1 MATSGTVLHPISVC
15 SINPSPTPSHPSAS
29 PGATLAVPDASGTN
43 GSKGG
48 CPLTGRTISGSQAG
62 HLAPR
67 ASPAVVSSTLAVEV
81 KGTHASATKAPQSRF
96 SLLPQTPAGGGLRA
110 GPRPQCGR
118 STTSLI
124 RVQSRNLS
132 GLFAG
137 SMAPSY
143 TGFDAARGRLS
154 DQSGG
159 LAQTSTLRPRGDGS
173 RMNKPWQRPLSR
185 IVDDD
190 EISIHRG
197 DEDGSNDEMNG
208 SSNLLERTL
217 RPRGLSDSSVRST
230 FIDRMD
236 GVGAGPVSPA
246 ANRIRPSPISRIIM
260 PATLSLH
267 SAPSAAA
274 TVPTSDHE
282 QDKRSVDGNA
292 SPSVASEKSG
302 SLTPGASGIAGG
314 VASSIFSR
322 SEKVLS
328 FLSGGVV
335 GSGAP
340 IQPSSASTSPGGPT
354 LRQTPSIAALNKAAA
369 RGTASQDL
377 SVSPRNV
384 PTIQASSSDS
394 RSQAGLGLGLPQRPA
409 LGGAGSRR
417 AGF

>member
-15 SINPSPTPSHPSAS
+15 SINPSPTPSHPLAS

-48 CPLTGRTISGSQAG
+48 RPLTGRTISGSQAG
-62 HLAPR
+62 HLAPW
-67 ASPAVVSSTLAVEV
+67 ALPAVVSSTLAVEV
-81 KGTHASATKAPQSRF
+81 K
-96 SLLPQTPAGGGLRA
+96 
-110 GPRPQCGR
+110 
-118 STTSLI
+118 
-124 RVQSRNLS
+124 V
-132 GLFAG
+132 
-137 SMAPSY
+137 
-143 TGFDAARGRLS
+143 FDDS
-154 DQSGG
+154 
-159 LAQTSTLRPRGDGS
+159 
-173 RMNKPWQRPLSR
+173 
-185 IVDDD
+185 
-190 EISIHRG
+190 

-246 ANRIRPSPISRIIM
+246 ADRIRPSPISHIIT

-292 SPSVASEKSG
+292 SPSVASEKSR